1 MFDEKYYCTLKILT
15 TILYTVANVT
25 YFIPNCFQKF
35 YLKVMDDWLTQ
46 IKSVECI
53 LHLPSIDMQVVEIY
67 DKIVLFLQKR
77 T

>member
-1 MFDEKYYCTLKILT
+1 
-15 TILYTVANVT
+15 
-25 YFIPNCFQKF
+25 
-35 YLKVMDDWLTQ
+35 MDDWLTQ

-53 LHLPSIDMQVVEIY
+53 LHLQSIDMQVVEIY